1 MLAPCTVIVKYIYRC
16 DVPGCESKEERGQR
30 VKFGYKLPHV
40 FLPSGWVVVRDI
52 TICPLHRVRIDK
64 IEMGA

>member
-16 DVPGCESKEERGQR
+16 DVPGCESKEEVGGR
-30 VKFGYKLPHV
+30 VRIGEELFWPKLPDAWV
-40 FLPSGWVVVRDI
+40 MIRTVVV
-52 TICPLHRVRIDK
+52 CPLHRVRIDK